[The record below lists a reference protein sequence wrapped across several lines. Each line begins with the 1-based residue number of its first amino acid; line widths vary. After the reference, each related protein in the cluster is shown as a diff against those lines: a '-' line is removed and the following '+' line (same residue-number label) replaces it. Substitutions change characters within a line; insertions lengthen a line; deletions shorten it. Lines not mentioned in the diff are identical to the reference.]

1 MRRLIAVLAAAA
13 LVATP
18 LATAGSAMAKDHDEG
33 GGRGEQHGRGDEGRG
48 EQRGRGDEGR
58 GPGGGRGAP
67 MPWRGGE
74 DRGGGREY
82 RGGGGYPGGGYPG
95 GGYPGGGRG
104 DRAEPRYEP
113 RYERRAEP
121 RYDPRA
127 YGPPP
132 GAYAPAPH
140 RGGYLPPQAGGQ
152 VIQDYDRFRLRAPPR
167 GYEWRRV
174 PGGMALVSAATGQVF
189 DVVPY

>member
-1 MRRLIAVLAAAA
+1 MIGEMRRLISVLAAAA

-18 LATAGSAMAKDHDEG
+18 LATAGVAMAKDHDG
-33 GGRGEQHGRGDEGRG
+33 GGGEHGRGDEGRG
-48 EQRGRGDEGR
+48 ERHGRGDEGR

-82 RGGGGYPGGGYPG
+82 RGDEGR
-95 GGYPGGGRG
+95 GGYPGGGRW
-104 DRAEPRYEP
+104 DRPDPRYEP
-113 RYERRAEP
+113 RYDRRAEP

-140 RGGYLPPQAGGQ
+140 RGGYLPPQAGGS
-152 VIQDYDRFRLRAPPR
+152 VIQDYGRFRLRAPPR
-167 GYEWRRV
+167 GYAWMRT
-174 PGGMALVSAATGQVF
+174 GGGYALVSTATGQVF